1 VRGRVAGREQQVHAL
16 RDAAARLLH
25 EQLPVVVGVV
35 AEVAQFGV
43 HAGEVLGV
51 GDPGRYYVADF
62 AFGVDGC
69 YEDCGRGGGVGG

>member
-1 VRGRVAGREQQVHAL
+1 M

-25 EQLPVVVGVV
+25 EEFAEVVEIV
-35 AEVAQFGV
+35 AEIDEFGV
-43 HAGEVLGV
+43 HGGEVRGV
-51 GDPGRYYVADF
+51 GDAAGYYVADF